1 MENQVFLKLY
11 REDQRDITVVFV
23 VRFLE
28 HSCPGCLWNFLFSLI
43 VYQESFFL
51 TIFSI
56 WLKFN

>member
-23 VRFLE
+23 VRFLD

-43 VYQESFFL
+43 VCQESFF
-51 TIFSI
+51 F
-56 WLKFN
+56 